1 MRREA
6 NSDRIQNR
14 RRAQSLRSELRE
26 DPEAYFE
33 RVQERKARAA
43 EDEYRHRHKAKQVR
57 SYREEKRD
65 YERSKQA
72 HRYLPE
78 EDLYEEDLVERRAR
92 MQRQLRQQQKASGKR
107 QRRAAEEIPVRTKKR
122 KKGKAKRI
130 FIGIVVFLLLLVIG
144 AGVVWFTPS
153 LKKPVIRWTIGSPF
167 GPALV
172 RMFIGSNYESYVR
185 DKSFSDKDVRINEGA
200 STPKGNLSFAM
211 IGVDARDEDLTIGTM
226 ADSMIVVNVTPDGNI
241 RMGSIYR
248 DTYLMSRTKD
258 GEEIIS
264 KANSAYYRGG
274 PLGTINLMNENF
286 DLALKDYI
294 VVNFSGLT
302 NIIDLLGGLRLK
314 VTEIER
320 DTLNYHM
327 YEQNEYAG
335 TEYIPLE
342 EYGDDVLLTGSQ
354 ATAFCRLRSCSF
366 DSPVDGQTYYDDY
379 ARTARQRYALMEL
392 VRQTKDKGILNL
404 LKIMNQLFE
413 ANAGDN
419 KFIQTSFTI
428 KELTAIM
435 AQGFDMN
442 IEANAAFPDMDH
454 QYTTILDSGDSMV
467 ADTLEENVV
476 LIHQFLYD
484 QGDYDPTM
492 DLRRIAEK
500 IREEIR
506 RQIG

>member
-6 NSDRIQNR
+6 NTDQYQNR
-14 RRAQSLRSELRE
+14 RKAKSLRSAYRQE

-33 RVQERKARAA
+33 RVRERKAMQA
-43 EDEYRHRHKAKQVR
+43 EEEYRYQRKAKPVR
-57 SYREEKRD
+57 SYREEKAD
-65 YERSKQA
+65 YERSRRM
-72 HRYLPE
+72 HHYLPKE
-78 EDLYEEDLVERRAR
+78 HPYEEER
-92 MQRQLRQQQKASGKR
+92 
-107 QRRAAEEIPVRTKKR
+107 PVRKK

-130 FIGIVVFLLLLVIG
+130 FIGILIFLLLLVIG
-144 AGVVWFTPS
+144 AGVVWFTPG
-153 LKKPVIRWTIGSPF
+153 LKKPVIRWVIKSPF
-167 GPALV
+167 GPGIV
-172 RMFIGSNYESYVR
+172 RMFIGSNYEAYVR
-185 DKSFSDKDVRINEGA
+185 DKEFDESKVLINDGAKTPEG
-200 STPKGNLSFAM
+200 NISFAM

-226 ADSMIVVNVTPDGNI
+226 ADSMIVVNVTPEGNI

-248 DTYLMSRTKD
+248 DTYLLSRGKE
-258 GEEIIS
+258 GQEVIS

-274 PLGTINLMNENF
+274 PLGTLNLMNENF
-286 DLALKDYI
+286 DLALTDYV

-302 NIIDLLGGLRLK
+302 NIIDILGGLRLK

-335 TEYIPLE
+335 TEYIALE
-342 EYGDDVLLTGSQ
+342 EYGEDVLLTGSQ

-392 VRQTKDKGILNL
+392 VRQAKEKGILNL
-404 LKIMNQLFE
+404 LKLMNQLFE
-413 ANAGDN
+413 SNAGED

-428 KELTAIM
+428 PELTAIM

-442 IEANAAFPDMDH
+442 IEANAAFPDIDH

-484 QGDYDPTM
+484 MEEYTPTM
-492 DLRRIAEK
+492 DLRQIAEK

-506 RQIG
+506 RPTG

>member
-6 NSDRIQNR
+6 NTDRIQNR
-14 RRAQSLRSELRE
+14 RRIQSVRDNLPD
-26 DPEAYFE
+26 DPEVYFA
-33 RVQERKARAA
+33 RVKERKARAA
-43 EDEYRHRHKAKQVR
+43 KEEYRQRRKAQPVR

-65 YERSKQA
+65 YERSRQI

-78 EDLYEEDLVERRAR
+78 DDRYEDLRAERSKKVRRSA
-92 MQRQLRQQQKASGKR
+92 QLQQQKKTR
-107 QRRAAEEIPVRTKKR
+107 KR
-122 KKGKAKRI
+122 KKGKVKRI
-130 FIGIVVFLLLLVIG
+130 FIGILVFLLLLLIG
-144 AGVVWFTPS
+144 AGVVYFTPS
-153 LKKPVIRWTIGSPF
+153 LKKPVIRWAVGSPF

-172 RMFIGSNYESYVR
+172 RMFIGSNYEAYVR
-185 DKSFSDKDVRINEGA
+185 DKDFQNGDVRINEGA
-200 STPKGNLSFAM
+200 QTPKGNLTFAM

-226 ADSMIVVNVTPDGNI
+226 ADSMIVVNVTPEGNI

-248 DTYLMSRTKD
+248 DTYLLSRNKE
-258 GEEIIS
+258 GHEVIS
-264 KANSAYYRGG
+264 KANSAYYRNG
-274 PLGTINLMNENF
+274 PLGTLNLMNENF
-286 DLALKDYI
+286 DLALTDYI

-342 EYGDDVLLTGSQ
+342 EYGEDVLLTGSQ

-366 DSPVDGQTYYDDY
+366 DSPVDGVTYYDDY

-413 ANAGDN
+413 ANAGES
-419 KFIQTSFTI
+419 KFIQTSLTI
-428 KELTAIM
+428 PELTAIM

-484 QGDYDPTM
+484 MEDYTPTM
-492 DLRRIAEK
+492 DLERIADK

>member
-78 EDLYEEDLVERRAR
+78 KDFYEEDLVERRAR

-107 QRRAAEEIPVRTKKR
+107 QRRAEEEIPVRTKKR

-185 DKSFSDKDVRINEGA
+185 DKSFSDKNVRINEGA

-294 VVNFSGLT
+294 VVIFSGLT

-404 LKIMNQLFE
+404 LKIMNQL
-413 ANAGDN
+413 
-419 KFIQTSFTI
+419 
-428 KELTAIM
+428 
-435 AQGFDMN
+435 
-442 IEANAAFPDMDH
+442 
-454 QYTTILDSGDSMV
+454 
-467 ADTLEENVV
+467 
-476 LIHQFLYD
+476 
-484 QGDYDPTM
+484 
-492 DLRRIAEK
+492 
-500 IREEIR
+500 
-506 RQIG
+506 

>member
-6 NSDRIQNR
+6 NTTRNQNR
-14 RRAQSLRSELRE
+14 RRIE

-33 RVQERKARAA
+33 RVQARKTRGSQS
-43 EDEYRHRHKAKQVR
+43 EYRRSSRRAKPVR
-57 SYREEKRD
+57 SYREEKED
-65 YERSKQA
+65 FERSKVA

-78 EDLYEEDLVERRAR
+78 EDSYGELRTDRQGLDRRKEALRLQRQPKPGQKQRSKRRAEDV
-92 MQRQLRQQQKASGKR
+92 QQ
-107 QRRAAEEIPVRTKKR
+107 PPKKK
-122 KKGKAKRI
+122 KKGKAKKI
-130 FIGIVVFLLLLVIG
+130 FLGTVIFLLLLVIG

-153 LKKPVIRWTIGSPF
+153 LKKPAIRWAIRSPF

-172 RMFIGSNYESYVR
+172 RMFIGSNYEAYVR
-185 DKSFSDKDVRINEGA
+185 DKDFDEKEVRINDGA
-200 STPKGNLSFAM
+200 ATPKGNISFAM

-226 ADSMIVVNVTPDGNI
+226 ADSMIVVNITPDGNI
-241 RMGSIYR
+241 RMASIYR
-248 DTYLMSRTKD
+248 DTYLLSRTAA
-258 GEEIIS
+258 GEEVIS
-264 KANSAYYRGG
+264 KANSAYYRAG

-286 DLALKDYI
+286 DLALTDY
-294 VVNFSGLT
+294 VVANFSGLT

-327 YEQNEYAG
+327 EEQNIYAG

-342 EYGDDVLLTGSQ
+342 EYGEDVLLTGSQ

-366 DSPVDGQTYYDDY
+366 DSPLDGETYYDDY

-392 VRQTKDKGILNL
+392 VRQAKEKGILTL
-404 LKIMNQLFE
+404 LRLMNELFQ
-413 ANAGDN
+413 ANAGED

-428 KELTAIM
+428 EELTAIM

-442 IEANAAFPDMDH
+442 IEANAAFPDIDH

-484 QGDYDPTM
+484 MEDYSPTAQ
-492 DLRRIAEK
+492 LEEIAEK
-500 IREEIR
+500 IREEIW
-506 RQIG
+506 RQVG